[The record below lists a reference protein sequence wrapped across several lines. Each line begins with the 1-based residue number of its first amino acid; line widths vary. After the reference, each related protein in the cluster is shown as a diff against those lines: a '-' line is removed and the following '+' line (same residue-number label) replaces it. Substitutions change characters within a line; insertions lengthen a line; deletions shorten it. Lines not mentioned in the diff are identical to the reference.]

1 MGGLT
6 TDWQYD
12 TSEDT
17 SVSLLI
23 VSAGSGTLYL
33 KNATTGDRM
42 TIPYTYIGLGESKG
56 SDLGLSTSTTAMQSS
71 GGSVI
76 TFSGDFYAGQFP
88 CKGFLLTAGAV
99 ADILGAN
106 QGAASQAYCEYL
118 FGVPVFAGLT
128 CQGQYNSTLP
138 GVGIS
143 CAAVSYGYAT
153 DAAPTAP
160 VDPNTSVADGA
171 DGADGGGGGD
181 GSDGGGSALA

>member
-1 MGGLT
+1 MEAVMGGLT

-17 SVSLLI
+17 SVSLLL

-33 KNATTGDRM
+33 KNAQTGERM
-42 TIPYTYIGLGESKG
+42 TIPYSYIGLGESKG
-56 SDLGLSTSTTAMQSS
+56 SDLGVSQSTTDMQSS
-71 GGSVI
+71 GGTVV
-76 TFSGDFYAGQFP
+76 TYSGDFYAGQFP

-118 FGVPVFAGLT
+118 FGFPVFAGVT
-128 CQGQYNSTLP
+128 CQGQYNATMP

-143 CAAVSYGYAT
+143 CATVSYGYAT
-153 DAAPTAP
+153 NAAPSAP
-160 VDPNTSVADGA
+160 VDPNTSVADN
-171 DGADGGGGGD
+171 
-181 GSDGGGSALA
+181 GSDGGGDDSLASA

>member
-1 MGGLT
+1 MNMEATMGGLT

-17 SVSLLI
+17 SVSLLL

-33 KNATTGDRM
+33 KNATTGERM
-42 TIPYTYIGLGESKG
+42 TIPYSYIGLGESKG
-56 SDLGLSTSTTAMQSS
+56 SDLGVSQSTTDMQSS

-76 TFSGDFYAGQFP
+76 TFSGDFYSGQFP

-99 ADILGAN
+99 ADILGAG

-118 FGVPVFAGLT
+118 FGIPVFAGVK
-128 CQGQYNSTLP
+128 CQGQYNATLP

-153 DAAPTAP
+153 NAAPTAP
-160 VDPNTSVADGA
+160 VDPNTSVADAGS
-171 DGADGGGGGD
+171 D
-181 GSDGGGSALA
+181 GSDYGGSASA

>member
-12 TSEDT
+12 TSEDS
-17 SVSLLI
+17 SVSILV

-42 TIPYTYIGLGESKG
+42 TIPYTYVGLGESKG
-56 SDLGLSTSTTAMQSS
+56 SDLGVSSSTTAMQSS

-99 ADILGAN
+99 ADVLGTSA
-106 QGAASQAYCEYL
+106 GAASQAYCEYL
-118 FGVPVFAGLT
+118 FGFPVFAGVT
-128 CQGQYNSTLP
+128 CQGQYNASLP
-138 GVGIS
+138 GAGIS

-160 VDPNTSVADGA
+160 VDPDNTVADN
-171 DGADGGGGGD
+171 ADGGGGDD
-181 GSDGGGSALA
+181 GSDGGGSASA

>member
-1 MGGLT
+1 MDGLT

-17 SVSLLI
+17 SVSLLL

-33 KNATTGDRM
+33 INKTTNDRM

-56 SDLGLSTSTTAMQSS
+56 SDLGVSQSTTNMQSS

-76 TFSGDFYAGQFP
+76 TFTGDFYAGQFP

-118 FGVPVFAGLT
+118 FGFPVFAGVT

-153 DAAPTAP
+153 DAAPTNP
-160 VDPNTSVADGA
+160 VDPSTAVADNSG
-171 DGADGGGGGD
+171 DGGGGD
-181 GSDGGGSALA
+181 DSGSASA